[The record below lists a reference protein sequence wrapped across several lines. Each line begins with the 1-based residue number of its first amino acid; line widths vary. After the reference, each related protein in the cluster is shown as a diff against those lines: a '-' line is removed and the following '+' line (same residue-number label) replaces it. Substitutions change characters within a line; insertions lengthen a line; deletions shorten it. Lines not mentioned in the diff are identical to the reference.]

1 MDKKTWIRVI
11 AVEAAIMVV
20 LMLLAAF
27 PRVNNKYN
35 AEELIRLSEESFKTP
50 AMKLG
55 YGSYKYTI
63 EYETNSENCF
73 AFLDRQSTSEEG
85 KQLIG
90 RMESSFFPTGR
101 AYQQRHSFSWVQRII
116 PCILSAF
123 PTPSLP

>member
-1 MDKKTWIRVI
+1 MDKKSWIRVI

-63 EYETNSENCF
+63 EYETNS
-73 AFLDRQSTSEEG
+73 
-85 KQLIG
+85 
-90 RMESSFFPTGR
+90 
-101 AYQQRHSFSWVQRII
+101 
-116 PCILSAF
+116 
-123 PTPSLP
+123 